1 MELATLTATDQGNI
15 MPFDF
20 SDRKIAVIGDIML
33 DAYISGAVS
42 RISPEAPVPIVHL
55 EKEHHSPG
63 GAANVAANI
72 AGLGG
77 NVRLVGLIGED
88 RDADSLNALLDKTGA
103 IDRSTITAVASR
115 PTIVK
120 TRIIGERQQIVRV
133 DREDRTPLPE
143 AIVDMIIR
151 GSLAAIDWADVV
163 VLSDYG
169 KGTLSTS
176 VLRALIDAARRAGK
190 QTIVDPKRND
200 IEVYAGADYITPN
213 RAELTLAT
221 GLACETDSEA
231 EQASAAVIAR
241 TRAAVILTRSAQGM
255 SYFSDGMEPLH
266 LPTFARAVYDVS
278 GAGDTVVATLALGI
292 AAGLPMGEV
301 MRLANHAAGIVV
313 AKIGTAVVSADE
325 LRAAIIHDSHPET
338 PQKGALVDLE
348 RARQLRES
356 WRRQGLKVGFTN
368 GCFDLL
374 HPGHISLLEQAA
386 AASDRLIVAVNTDAS
401 VRRLKGES
409 RPVQNETGRAR
420 VIGALAAVDL
430 VILFDQ
436 DTPLSVISTLMP
448 DVLIKGADYMVETVV
463 GAAEVIAGGGHVLL
477 ADLTAGQ
484 SSSNL
489 IARAN
494 STSEKTTK
502 S

>member
-1 MELATLTATDQGNI
+1 V
-15 MPFDF
+15 PFDF
-20 SDRKIAVIGDIML
+20 HDRKIAVIGDVML
-33 DAYISGAVS
+33 DAYMSGTVS

-55 EKEHHSPG
+55 HREHHSPG

-77 NVRLVGLIGED
+77 KVKLVGLTGRD
-88 RDADSLNALLDKTGA
+88 RDADTLNALLDQSGA
-103 IDRSTITAVASR
+103 VDRSTLVTVTSR

-120 TRIIGERQQIVRV
+120 TRIVGERQQIVRV
-133 DREDRTPLPE
+133 DREDKSPLPE
-143 AIVDMIIR
+143 PIIR
-151 GSLAAIDWADVV
+151 EIINSGLVAIDWADVV

-169 KGTLSTS
+169 KGTLTAD
-176 VLRALIDAARRAGK
+176 VLRSLIDAARRAGK
-190 QTIVDPKRND
+190 RTIVDPKRSD
-200 IEVYAGADYITPN
+200 VEVYAGADYITPN

-221 GLACETDSEA
+221 GLGCETDTEA
-231 EQASAAVIAR
+231 EKASAALIAR
-241 TRAAVILTRSAQGM
+241 THAAVILTRSAQGM
-255 SYFSDGMEPLH
+255 SHFAAGAEPVH

-292 AAGLPMGEV
+292 ASGLPIGEV

-313 AKIGTAVVSADE
+313 AKIGTAIVSAEE
-325 LRAAIIHDSHPET
+325 LQAVILAESHPAV
-338 PQKGALVDLE
+338 PQKGALVDLDT
-348 RARQLRES
+348 ALQMRET

-386 AASDRLIVAVNTDAS
+386 AASDRLIVAINTDAS
-401 VRRLKGES
+401 VRRLKGET
-409 RPVQNETGRAR
+409 RPVQGEAGRAR
-420 VIGALAAVDL
+420 VIGALASVDL

-436 DTPLSVISTLMP
+436 DTPFEVIKALMP
-448 DVLIKGADYMVETVV
+448 DVLIKGADYTVDTVV
-463 GAAEVIAGGGHVLL
+463 GAAEVIAAGGQVVL

-489 IARAN
+489 ISRAASSSQTRN
-494 STSEKTTK
+494 KG
-502 S
+502 